1 MYSIARRDSMTV
13 APPDDRAYIEKMR
26 TFLSIALLSAMLA
39 LPTAHGQE
47 STPASGG
54 STFFPGGT
62 LVVPYVGH
70 MPEPVSGLRKEIG
83 NSRMRLTIGAPLD
96 VWELR
101 FADDGRARLRLGID
115 FFMQAL
121 TTSSEGLRLQIDAAD
136 GWFGGHVTS
145 RWDFRDASLA
155 LRLRILH
162 LSGHMVD
169 GHFDNET
176 DTWKDGREP
185 IPFTRDFGELSAAIS
200 TSLSSLTIR
209 GFAGTSYA
217 TLIRPDNIKRW
228 AFLGGFDLHTASL
241 LASDGPFPLHLY
253 AGYTLTLAGIPE
265 YTGTNSIEAGVKF
278 GEWEGTGIRVYAGYY
293 AGQMMFTQY
302 YDLRTE
308 HWAIGFGFE
317 L

>member
-1 MYSIARRDSMTV
+1 MITTGLVLAPYRTPGLRVARIIACTILCAFLHSIA
-13 APPDDRAYIEKMR
+13 P
-26 TFLSIALLSAMLA
+26 L
-39 LPTAHGQE
+39 TARGQD
-47 STPASGG
+47 TPAGTES
-54 STFFPGGT
+54 SVFFPGGT
-62 LVVPYVGH
+62 LIVPYVGH
-70 MPEPVSGLRKEIG
+70 MPEPISGLRKEIG

-101 FADDGRARLRLGID
+101 MADDGSARLRVGID

-136 GWFGGHVTS
+136 GWFGGHVAS
-145 RWDFRDASLA
+145 RWDLRDASVTV
-155 LRLRILH
+155 RLRILH

-169 GHFDNET
+169 GHFDSAT

-185 IPFTRDFGELSAAIS
+185 IPFTRDFGELSAAVS
-200 TSLSSLTIR
+200 TSLSSVTIR

-228 AFLGGFDLHTASL
+228 AFLGGFDVHSSSL
-241 LASDGPFPLHLY
+241 IADGGPFPLHLY
-253 AGYTLTLAGIPE
+253 GGYTLTLAGIPT
-265 YTGTNSIEAGVKF
+265 YTGTNSVEAGVKF
-278 GEWEGTGIRVYAGYY
+278 GAWDGRGIRVYGGYY

-302 YDLRTE
+302 YDLRTD

-317 L
+317 P

>member
-1 MYSIARRDSMTV
+1 
-13 APPDDRAYIEKMR
+13 
-26 TFLSIALLSAMLA
+26 
-39 LPTAHGQE
+39 
-47 STPASGG
+47 
-54 STFFPGGT
+54 
-62 LVVPYVGH
+62 
-70 MPEPVSGLRKEIG
+70 MPEPISGLRKEIG

-101 FADDGRARLRLGID
+101 MADDGSALLRVGID

-136 GWFGGHVTS
+136 GWFGGHVAS
-145 RWDFRDASLA
+145 RWDLRDASVTV
-155 LRLRILH
+155 RLRILH

-169 GHFDNET
+169 GHFDSAT

-185 IPFTRDFGELSAAIS
+185 IPFTRDFGELSAAVS
-200 TSLSSLTIR
+200 TSLSSVTIR

-228 AFLGGFDLHTASL
+228 AFLGGFDLHSASL
-241 LASDGPFPLHLY
+241 IADGGPFPLHLY
-253 AGYTLTLAGIPE
+253 GGYTLTLAGIPA
-265 YTGTNSIEAGVKF
+265 YTGTNSVEAGVKF
-278 GEWEGTGIRVYAGYY
+278 GAWEGRGIRVYGGYY

-302 YDLRTE
+302 YDLRTD

-317 L
+317 P

>member
-1 MYSIARRDSMTV
+1 VARIIACTILCAFLHSIEPLTARSQD
-13 APPDDRAYIEKMR
+13 
-26 TFLSIALLSAMLA
+26 
-39 LPTAHGQE
+39 
-47 STPASGG
+47 TPAGTES
-54 STFFPGGT
+54 SLFFPGGT
-62 LVVPYVGH
+62 LIVPYVAH
-70 MPEPVSGLRKEIG
+70 TPEPISGLRKEIG

-101 FADDGRARLRLGID
+101 MADDGSARLRVGID

-136 GWFGGHVTS
+136 GWFGGHVAS
-145 RWDFRDASLA
+145 RWDLRDASVTV
-155 LRLRILH
+155 RLRILH

-169 GHFDNET
+169 GHFDSAT

-185 IPFTRDFGELSAAIS
+185 IPFTRDFGELSAAVS
-200 TSLSSLTIR
+200 TSLSSVTIR

-228 AFLGGFDLHTASL
+228 AFLGGFDLHSASL
-241 LASDGPFPLHLY
+241 IADGAPFPLHLY
-253 AGYTLTLAGIPE
+253 GGYTLTLAGIPA
-265 YTGTNSIEAGVKF
+265 YTGTNSVEAGVKF
-278 GEWEGTGIRVYAGYY
+278 GAWDGRGIRVYSGYY

-302 YDLRTE
+302 YDLRTD